1 MWCGITPLMG
11 VFKPEI
17 DRTHTQ
23 LLSKHVK
30 HLFPAKAHLNITETS
45 VGANRGLVCINCLRF
60 VLYVFDVIE
69 AIIPATHM
77 SQHPSYHVYISALI
91 Q

>member
-1 MWCGITPLMG
+1 MLPLRAYNIAGIDN
-11 VFKPEI
+11 I
-17 DRTHTQ
+17 RR
-23 LLSKHVK
+23 
-30 HLFPAKAHLNITETS
+30 LFIED
-45 VGANRGLVCINCLRF
+45 
-60 VLYVFDVIE
+60 DVIE